1 MLRRLLEGLCL
12 LVLSLLLLLHLQA
25 QLFVLPSHSLNSS
38 VKNKDGPTFT
48 EKVASRRRRIADV
61 CERHNASLV
70 WDDRRRLKS
79 MRRHLWD
86 IVNHLVYCPIAKVA
100 STTWFSNFLA
110 WSHIKRANVPH
121 VLKQFEEAGTK
132 NGKGK
137 DNWEGEAGGRGIRTL
152 AR

>member
-110 WSHIKRANVPH
+110 WSKIDRDSVPLRLNQ
-121 VLKQFEEAGTK
+121 LKEAGGTK
-132 NGKGK
+132 DKAV
-137 DNWEGEAGGRGIRTL
+137 NWEGEAGGRGIRAL